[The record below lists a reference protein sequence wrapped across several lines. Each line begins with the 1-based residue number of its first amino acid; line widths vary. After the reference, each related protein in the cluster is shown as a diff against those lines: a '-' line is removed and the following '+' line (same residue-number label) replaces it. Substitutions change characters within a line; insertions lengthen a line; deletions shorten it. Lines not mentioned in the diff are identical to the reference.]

1 MAKTKNSAKK
11 LSLRPRLRIQ
21 CGSEI
26 AFGPGK
32 ADLLELIAETGSI
45 GEAAKRMDMSY
56 MRAWSLVQAMND
68 CFMQP
73 VVTALRG
80 GNKRGGAEL
89 TATGRRVLDAYRR
102 MEKNS
107 LKAAR
112 PDWQALQKLLR
123 H

>member
-1 MAKTKNSAKK
+1 MGKTKKIAKTF
-11 LSLRPRLRIQ
+11 SLRPRLRIQ
-21 CGSEI
+21 CGPEI

-68 CFMQP
+68 CFTQP

-89 TATGRRVLDAYRR
+89 TPVGRRALETYRR
-102 MEKNS
+102 MEKKS
-107 LKAAR
+107 LQAAQ
-112 PDWQALQKLLR
+112 PGWLALQKLLR